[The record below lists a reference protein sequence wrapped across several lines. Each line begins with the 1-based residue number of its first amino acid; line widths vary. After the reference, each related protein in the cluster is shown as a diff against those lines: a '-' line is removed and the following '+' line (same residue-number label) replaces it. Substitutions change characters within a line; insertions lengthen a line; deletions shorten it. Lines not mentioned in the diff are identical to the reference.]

1 MTTAVLGFKI
11 DSTPASAAAVDLSKL
26 DAAATKLE
34 ASADALT
41 ASAGALANALKRV
54 GDETKKVPPAAKPFQ
69 NQDEH
74 VKAFRAEIER
84 LTMRYQPLAQATRNY
99 EATVSDINRAHQ
111 LGIINAQQM
120 TKRLDEERL
129 AFDRLKTSALGADN
143 AVRAANQNTPG
154 ARPGG
159 FNTSNLAAQG
169 FDIGSTAAF
178 MPWYTVA
185 LQQGPQVAQVF
196 NDIKASGQ
204 SIGPAVAGAFLQI
217 LNPISLVTIGVIG
230 GAAALVQYFTTA
242 ESGSE
247 KTTRLFEEQNEVIRR
262 AADLWGEATPALK
275 GYVDELDRA
284 DKIAQ
289 GREAGGILAG
299 RELEGLSS
307 NLDSLKV
314 KATEALRSLRGD
326 PNNAII
332 VRDLV
337 TAWGD
342 LRERLDNGT
351 ASMADLNRVQ
361 RELAGAVSTYG
372 TPQVLAF
379 GKAFDEVTAA
389 IYRGVEAAQKA
400 RTEWIAAIAGGTSV
414 QDIVENSTFNDNGVI
429 RRPSDFIPRVPG
441 IPSRRPSDLAGDPDV
456 VDSRIQNSDG
466 VLVTPGIPGR
476 KPNFFELE
484 KENEKIDEVTRAYR
498 RAQEAKADFWLDLSF
513 SERQSGRSAM
523 DRQIA
528 NTLNRYGFNEDLNSP
543 EANALRE
550 QLREGEAKDIFK
562 GFFSGAYSEAWSNGG
577 KIGKAIATAALN
589 AAQEASQKA
598 FETLFD
604 TAAGWLAS
612 LFTGKSGAS
621 AAGPDIVSKAI
632 GAAANDNAALA
643 APVTSVARS
652 ALPATTEIGAYIRE
666 AAIKRGI
673 DPDIALRVARSEG
686 GIDSWNLQS
695 NYVKNG
701 VREPSFGPFQL
712 YKGGGLGNAMM
723 KQTGLDP
730 ALAANGPAG
739 VDFAL
744 DNAKKSGWGQW
755 YGAAKA
761 GIGDWEGI
769 DKSAKAVKDLGAAAT
784 DTAKMTAGLGQTL
797 ASIPQALM
805 ANGGGSGALASLTKY
820 GMGLFG
826 GSSQF
831 ASAWLKGG
839 VGLYANGSD
848 YARGGL
854 SIVGDKGPELLNLPQ
869 GSGVMS
875 NHKLM
880 SMMAAN
886 SNRSGDGIAGIRLF
900 VDEDG
905 NWQAKVESIARSTAK
920 TEDRQSMGAYKQNQ
934 QRMGYG
940 EDQRRFNSR
949 KG

>member
-1 MTTAVLGFKI
+1 MTVASLGFKI
-11 DSTPASAAAVDLSKL
+11 DSTQASSAAVDLEKL
-26 DAAATKLE
+26 YAAAAKLE
-34 ASADALT
+34 GAADSLT
-41 ASAGALANALKRV
+41 TSAGALAGALKRV
-54 GDETKKVPPAAKPFQ
+54 GDETKKVPPVARPFE

-84 LTMRYQPLAQATRNY
+84 LTVKYQPLAQAQKNY
-99 EATVSDINRAHQ
+99 AATVSEINRAHQ

-129 AFDRLKTSALGADN
+129 AFERLKTSAMGAN
-143 AVRAANQNTPG
+143 QAVVAANQNG
-154 ARPGG
+154 GGSRG

-204 SIGPAVAGAFLQI
+204 SVGPAVAGAFMQI
-217 LNPISLVTIGVIG
+217 LNPMSLVTIGVIG
-230 GAAALVQYFTTA
+230 GIAALVQYFTTA

-247 KTTRLFEEQNEVIRR
+247 KTARLFEEQNDVIRR
-262 AADLWGEATPALK
+262 AADLWGEAAPALK
-275 GYVDELDRA
+275 AYVDELDRA

-299 RELEGLSS
+299 RELEGLSE
-307 NLDSLKV
+307 NLDKIKV

-326 PNNAII
+326 QNNAII

-337 TAWGD
+337 SAWGD

-372 TPQVLAF
+372 TPQVLEF
-379 GKAFDEVTAA
+379 SKAFDEVTAA

-400 RTEWIAAIAGGTSV
+400 RSEWIAALAGGTNV
-414 QDIVENSTFNDNGVI
+414 QDIVQGSTFNDNGTI
-429 RRPSDFIPRVPG
+429 RRPSDFVPRVPG
-441 IPSRRPSDLAGDPDV
+441 IPARRPLDLARDPEP
-456 VDSRIQNSDG
+456 VDTRILNSDG
-466 VLVTPGIPGR
+466 RLTNVPVPGQ

-484 KENEKIDEVTRAYR
+484 KENEKVDEVTKAYR
-498 RAQEAKADFWLDLSF
+498 RAQEAKAEFWLDLSF
-513 SERQSGRSAM
+513 SERQAGRSAM

-528 NTLNRYGFNEDLNSP
+528 TTLTRYGFNENLNSP
-543 EANALRE
+543 EANALRA

-562 GFFSGAYSEAWSNGG
+562 GFFSGVYAEAWSNGG
-577 KIGKAIATAALN
+577 KIGEAIVKSALN
-589 AAQEASQKA
+589 AAQKA
-598 FETLFD
+598 AEKAWDIVFD
-604 TAAGWLAS
+604 RLATGIAS
-612 LFTGKSGAS
+612 LLTGGKTG
-621 AAGPDIVSKAI
+621 AAGPVSTATV
-632 GAAANDNAALA
+632 GAVLGGAGAANDNKAGGFSGLAKAASI
-643 APVTSVARS
+643 P
-652 ALPATTEIGAYIRE
+652 TTDISSYIRN
-666 AAIKRGI
+666 AAIQRGI
-673 DPDIALRVARSEG
+673 DPDIALRVAMSEG
-686 GIDSWNLQS
+686 GVTSWNLQS
-695 NYVKNG
+695 SYVKNG

-712 YKGGGLGNAMM
+712 YKGGGLGNAMI

-769 DKSAKAVKDLGAAAT
+769 DKSAKGIKDLGAAAA

-805 ANGGGSGALASLTKY
+805 ANGGGGGILSSLTKY
-820 GMGLFG
+820 GMGLFS

-831 ASAWLKGG
+831 ASAWLGG
-839 VGLYANGSD
+839 GIGLYATGTN
-848 YARGGL
+848 YAPGGMA
-854 SIVGDKGPELLNLPQ
+854 IVGEKGPELVKLPQ
-869 GSGVMS
+869 GAQVFDT
-875 NHKLM
+875 
-880 SMMAAN
+880 
-886 SNRSGDGIAGIRLF
+886 NRSARMMGGNENGGSNQRPQMNVIVQGGSGDAHVRELARQGAQEALF
-900 VDEDG
+900 QY
-905 NWQAKVESIARSTAK
+905 NQSQARGGFLS
-920 TEDRQSMGAYKQNQ
+920 NQ
-934 QRMGYG
+934 QTATA
-940 EDQRRFNSR
+940 R